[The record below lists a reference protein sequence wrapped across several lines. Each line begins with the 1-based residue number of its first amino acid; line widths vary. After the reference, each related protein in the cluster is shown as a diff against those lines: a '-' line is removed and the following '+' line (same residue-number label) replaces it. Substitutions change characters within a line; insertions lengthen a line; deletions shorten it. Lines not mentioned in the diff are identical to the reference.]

1 MMTYEDV
8 KTIQQ
13 LVQEAGQVYRD
24 NVFLRTLKDD
34 AIHDTTYEQFAV
46 ECDAISAWTVEQSK
60 KLGHAVRV
68 GMISTNTPMYVRM
81 MLGVMSGGGVAVFL
95 DPQAKEDTICACL
108 NKAEVDIL
116 MWEPKLML
124 NIENIH
130 TRCKTVTKTV
140 QMAEGGFPETCGG
153 ILSAYMGQKP
163 DYAVDEKACAAIIFT
178 SGTSGEEKGV
188 MLSHLNLI
196 NALFSTNHR
205 KYSTKVSVLPMHHVF
220 CLNADVLMG
229 LSCANTLC
237 INGGMAQLGENIL
250 RFNPRALTAV
260 PMVAQA
266 LYTKMVM
273 LAEKEGKTIA
283 EIKHR
288 VLGNCMDRIITG
300 GAHLP
305 AELVEKYDKIGIFL
319 CQGYGMSEHSPT
331 ISTPDMTRPD
341 KAHTAGRIV
350 PRVKTR
356 VVDGEL
362 QVSSPSVMM
371 GYVNAPELTAQM
383 ITEDGWLR
391 TGDIGYAD
399 EEGFLHITGRK
410 KNLIILSNGENVSP
424 EQIENLLLDHQLV
437 EECLVYGEESTIV
450 AEIYPNSKYMEL
462 HGITDVR
469 EAVAKVVQDVNATL
483 PSYKKI
489 GKYLI
494 RIVALQKTGS
504 NKIVR
509 SQRAT
514 KEMILSQDS
523 REIRMPENE
532 LQEKLFNC
540 IAEGIGHR
548 DFGIDTDIF
557 EAGMDS
563 LGCIVT
569 LSVFLEEM
577 NFSVELDELMKCA
590 TIEKLEALYIK
601 KQGVEK
607 ITLAPQPVYP
617 LIGVQTFFAY
627 VMKGNTTSNVTF
639 LYRLHETVDLDRMRE
654 AIVKLFDI
662 HPILRNVIQLS
673 PEGYYVNLRD
683 DQREVNIPIH
693 NMTKTEWETCKEKL
707 VYPYMY
713 TAGEPLYHIGLYN
726 VEGEKYMFIDVA
738 HVISDGVTLSVLID
752 DINSLYIGKKLEK
765 ETYTFYDYILEERHA
780 RETGG
785 HEENMQYFH
794 DLLENVRIDR
804 TILNRPGKQDLSK
817 GKNATLRRT
826 FAKINKEKIQRI
838 CRKYGVSDNI
848 VFLTA
853 FNQCISIFSDRDD
866 TVCTSIHNGRTDSR
880 WARIAGCLFVTYAYR
895 HIFNA
900 RETLEDMFQTSAR
913 QVMETM
919 CSHVHAL
926 HADEMFIQY
935 QGDLFAHGEI
945 GGAPVEMV
953 HMQLDS
959 LPFHLMIHAR
969 RDGSYFYELRY
980 WANRFEEEQ
989 LSIFMDA
996 MDAVLCAMED
1006 EDLIHDL
1013 KNHLPA
1019 HIFPVDTCNK
1029 ILDRHGRIQPIGGWG
1044 ELYVDDQSTGRTARI
1059 LVDGTV
1065 DYLENSGRSVMN
1077 EGLFGRLYPD
1087 QAKVEEILLAYPGI
1101 TKAHAFISLV
1111 EKNMFWLT
1119 IDIETDGTVVKD
1131 ALLAHIASFED
1142 KSLMPHKIIMD
1153 GAEV

>member
-8 KTIQQ
+8 RTIQD
-13 LVQEAGQVYRD
+13 LVQEAGRVFKD
-24 NVFLRTLKDD
+24 NCFIRTLKNDD
-34 AIHDTTYEQFAV
+34 IHETTYGQFAV
-46 ECDAISAWTVEQSK
+46 ECDAISVWAYEQSQ
-60 KLGHAVRV
+60 KLGHPVRV

-81 MLGVMSGGGVAVFL
+81 MLGVMSSGGVAVLL

-108 NKAEVDIL
+108 NKAETDIL

-124 NIENIH
+124 GIDNILA
-130 TRCKTVTKTV
+130 RCKTLTKTI
-140 QMAEGGFPETCGG
+140 QMTEGRFPETCGG
-153 ILSAYMGQKP
+153 ILSAYMGQQS
-163 DYAVDEKACAAIIFT
+163 AHTVDEEACAAIIFT

-188 MLSHLNLI
+188 MLSNKNLI

-205 KYSTKVSVLPMHHVF
+205 KFSTKVSVLPMHHVF
-220 CLNADVLMG
+220 CLNADILMG
-229 LSCANTLC
+229 LSCANPLC

-250 RFNPRALTAV
+250 RFNPRCLTAV

-273 LAEKEGKTIA
+273 LAEKEGKTIK

-288 VLGNCMDRIITG
+288 VLGNCMDRIVTG

-371 GYVNAPELTAQM
+371 GYVNAPELTAEV

-424 EQIENLLLDHQLV
+424 EQIENLLLDHQVV

-450 AEIYPNSKYMEL
+450 AEIYPNSKYMAL

-469 EAVAKVVQDVNATL
+469 EAVAEVVQDVNATL

-523 REIRMPENE
+523 HEIRMPENAI
-532 LQEKLFNC
+532 QEKLFDC
-540 IAEGIGHR
+540 IARGVGHR

-563 LGCIVT
+563 LGCIMT

-577 NFSVELDELMKCA
+577 NFSVELDELMKYT

-601 KQGVEK
+601 KQGAEK
-607 ITLAPQPVYP
+607 IALAPQPVYP

-639 LYRLHETVDLDRMRE
+639 LYRLHETVNLDRMKE

-662 HPILRNVIQLS
+662 HPILRNVIQPS
-673 PEGYYVNLRD
+673 PEGYYINLRD
-683 DQREVNIPIH
+683 DQREVNIPIC
-693 NMTKTEWETCKEKL
+693 NLTKTEWEACKEKL

-713 TAGEPLYHIGLYN
+713 TASEPLYHIGLYN

-752 DINSLYIGKKLEK
+752 DINSLYVGKKVEK

-785 HEENMQYFH
+785 HEENMQYFQK
-794 DLLENVRIDR
+794 LLENARIDR

-817 GKNATLRRT
+817 GQNATLRRT
-826 FAKINKEKIQRI
+826 FARINKEKMQRI
-838 CRKYGVSDNI
+838 CHKYGVSDNI

-895 HIFNA
+895 HIFNK
-900 RETLEDMFQTSAR
+900 RETLEEMFQTSAR

-989 LSIFMDA
+989 LSVFMDA
-996 MDAVLCAMED
+996 MDAVLSAMD
-1006 EDLIHDL
+1006 GEDLVHDL

-1019 HIFPVDTCNK
+1019 HLFPADAHNK

-1044 ELYVDDQSTGRTARI
+1044 ELYVDDQPTGRTARI
-1059 LVDGTV
+1059 LTDGTV
-1065 DYLENSGRSVMN
+1065 DYLENSGRTVMN

-1087 QAKVEEILLAYPGI
+1087 QAKVEEILLSYPGI
-1101 TKAHAFISLV
+1101 KKAHAFISLV

-1131 ALLAHIASFED
+1131 ALLAHIAALGD
-1142 KSLMPHKIIMD
+1142 KSLMPHKVIMD

>member
-1 MMTYEDV
+1 MMNYENV
-8 KTIQQ
+8 RTIQQ
-13 LVQEAGQVYRD
+13 LVKEAGKDYKD
-24 NVFLRTLKDD
+24 DIYLRTLKDD
-34 AIHDTTYEQFAV
+34 VVCDTTFQQFAI
-46 ECDAISAWTVEQSK
+46 ECDAISVWTAKQSE
-60 KLGHAVRV
+60 KLGHPVKV

-81 MLGVMSGGGVAVFL
+81 MLGVMSGGGVTVFL

-124 NIENIH
+124 NIDHIR
-130 TRCKTVTKTV
+130 TRCATLTQTI
-140 QMAEGGFPETCGG
+140 QMTEGGFPETCGG
-153 ILSAYMGQKP
+153 IISTYIGQKSE
-163 DYAVDEKACAAIIFT
+163 YCVDEKECAAIIFT
-178 SGTSGEEKGV
+178 SGTTGEEKGV
-188 MLSHLNLI
+188 MLSNLNLI

-205 KYSTKVSVLPMHHVF
+205 KHTIKVSVLPMHHVF
-220 CLNADVLMG
+220 CLNADILMG
-229 LSCANTLC
+229 LSNCNTLC
-237 INGGMAQLGENIL
+237 INGGMNRLADNIL
-250 RFNPRALTAV
+250 RFNPHSINVV

-266 LYTKMVM
+266 LYAKMVM
-273 LAEKEGKTIA
+273 LAEKEGKPIT
-283 EIKHR
+283 EIKHG
-288 VLGNCMDRIITG
+288 VLGNRMDRIVAG

-305 AELVEKYDKIGIFL
+305 AELVEKYAKIGIFL

-331 ISTPDMTRPD
+331 ISTPDMSRPD
-341 KAHTAGRIV
+341 KAHTAGHVVLRC
-350 PRVKTR
+350 KTR

-371 GYVNAPELTAQM
+371 GYVNAPELTAQV

-391 TGDIGYAD
+391 TGDIGYED

-437 EECLVYGEESTIV
+437 EECLVYGDGNMIV
-450 AEIYPNSKYMEL
+450 AEIYPNTKYMAL
-462 HGITDVR
+462 HGITDVQ
-469 EAVAKVVQDVNATL
+469 EAVAKVIQDVNSTL

-494 RIVALQKTGS
+494 RIVALQRTGS
-504 NKIVR
+504 NKIIR

-514 KEMILSQDS
+514 KEMLLCQ
-523 REIRMPENE
+523 EAHGIRMPENE
-532 LQEKLFNC
+532 LQQQLFDC
-540 IAEGIGHR
+540 IASGVGHR

-563 LGCIVT
+563 LGCIMT

-577 NFSVELDELMKCA
+577 NFSVELDELMKYT

-601 KQGVEK
+601 KQSVEK
-607 ITLAPQPVYP
+607 IDFAPQPVYP
-617 LIGVQTFFAY
+617 LIGVQTFFVY

-639 LYRLHETVDLDRMRE
+639 LYNLHESVDLNKMKE
-654 AIVKLFDI
+654 AIEKLFDI
-662 HPILRNVIQLS
+662 HPILRSVIQPS

-683 DQREVNIPIH
+683 DNREVNIPIY
-693 NMTKTEWETCKEKL
+693 NMTKAEWEECKESL

-713 TAGEPLYHIGLYN
+713 TAGEQLYHIGLYN
-726 VEGEKYMFIDVA
+726 VEGEKYLFIDVA

-752 DINSLYIGKKLEK
+752 DINSLYVGKKVEK

-785 HEENMQYFH
+785 HEENMQYLKN
-794 DLLENVRIDR
+794 LLDGVRIDR

-817 GKNATLRRT
+817 GKNATLRGT
-826 FAKINKEKIQRI
+826 FAKIDKEKMQRI
-838 CRKYGVSDNI
+838 SQKYNVSDNI

-866 TVCTSIHNGRTDSR
+866 TVSTSIHNGRTDSR
-880 WARIAGCLFVTYAYR
+880 WARIAGCLFVTYSYR

-900 RETLEDMFQTSAR
+900 NETLEEMFHASAR

-919 CSHVHAL
+919 CSRVHSL

-935 QGDLFAHGEI
+935 QGDLFSHGEI

-953 HMQLDS
+953 PMQLDS

-980 WANRFEEEQ
+980 WANRFEEQQ

-996 MDAVLCAMED
+996 MDAVLSAMEEVD
-1006 EDLIHDL
+1006 VIKDL

-1019 HIFPVDTCNK
+1019 HIFPVDTKNK
-1029 ILDRHGRIQPIGGWG
+1029 ILDRQGRIQPIGGWG
-1044 ELYVDDQSTGRTARI
+1044 ELYVDDEPTGRTARI
-1059 LVDGTV
+1059 LVDGSV
-1065 DYLENSGRSVMN
+1065 DYLETSGRTVMN

-1087 QAKVEEILLAYPGI
+1087 QVKVEEILRAYPGV
-1101 TKAHAFISLV
+1101 TKADAYISLV
-1111 EKNMFWLT
+1111 EKNYFWLT

-1131 ALLAHIASFED
+1131 DLLAHIASYGD
-1142 KSLMPHKIIMD
+1142 KSLMPHKVIMD
-1153 GAEV
+1153 GVEV

>member
-8 KTIQQ
+8 RTIQQ
-13 LVQEAGQVYRD
+13 LVQEAGQVYKD

-34 AIHDTTYEQFAV
+34 QIHDTTYGQFAI
-46 ECDAISAWTVEQSK
+46 ECNAISVWVVEQSK
-60 KLGHAVRV
+60 KLGHPVRV
-68 GMISTNTPMYVRM
+68 GMISTNTPMYVQM
-81 MLGVMSGGGVAVFL
+81 MLGVMSGGGVTVFL
-95 DPQAKEDTICACL
+95 DPQATEDTLCACL

-124 NIENIH
+124 NIEQLL
-130 TRCKTVTKTV
+130 TRCKTLTQTL
-140 QMAEGGFPETCGG
+140 QMTEGELPENCSG
-153 ILSAYMGQKP
+153 ILSTYMGQQP
-163 DYAVDEKACAAIIFT
+163 EYCVDEKDCAAIIFT

-188 MLSHLNLI
+188 MLSHLNLM

-205 KYSTKVSVLPMHHVF
+205 KYTVKVSVLPMHHVF
-220 CLNADVLMG
+220 CLNADILMG
-229 LSCANTLC
+229 LSNSNTLC
-237 INGGMAQLGENIL
+237 INGGISQLVDNIL
-250 RFNPRALTAV
+250 RFHPHSITAV
-260 PMVAQA
+260 PMVVQA

-273 LAEKEGKTIA
+273 LAEKEGKSIT
-283 EIKHR
+283 EIKQH
-288 VLGNCMDRIITG
+288 VLGNRMDRIIAG

-305 AELVEKYDKIGIFL
+305 AELVEKYAEIGIFL
-319 CQGYGMSEHSPT
+319 CQGYGMSEHAPT
-331 ISTPDMTRPD
+331 IATPDTTRPD
-341 KAHTAGRIV
+341 KAHTAGRV
-350 PRVKTR
+350 VVRVKTR

-362 QVSSPSVMM
+362 QVTSPSVMM
-371 GYVNAPELTAQM
+371 GYVNAPELTAQV

-391 TGDIGYAD
+391 TGDIGYED

-437 EECLVYGEESTIV
+437 EECLVYGEGNIIV
-450 AEIYPNSKYMEL
+450 AEIYPNSKYMAL
-462 HGITDVR
+462 HNITDIQGAIA
-469 EAVAKVVQDVNATL
+469 EIVQKVNATL

-514 KEMILSQDS
+514 KEMLLSQNS
-523 REIRMPENE
+523 QEIRMPENE
-532 LQEKLFNC
+532 LQQKLFDC
-540 IAEGIGHR
+540 IAPGVGHR
-548 DFGIDTDIF
+548 NFGIDTDIF

-563 LGCIVT
+563 LGCIMT

-577 NFSVELDELMKCA
+577 NFSVEFDELMKYT

-601 KQGVEK
+601 KQNIEK
-607 ITLAPQPVYP
+607 IKFAPQPVYP
-617 LIGVQTFFAY
+617 LIGVQTFFVY

-639 LYRLHETVDLDRMRE
+639 LYRLHETVDLHKMKE
-654 AIVKLFDI
+654 AIEKLFDI
-662 HPILRNVIQLS
+662 HPILRSVIQPS

-683 DQREVNIPIH
+683 DQRELNIPIH
-693 NMTKTEWETCKEKL
+693 TMTKAEWEACKENL

-713 TAGEPLYHIGLYN
+713 TAGEQLYHIGLYD
-726 VEGEKYMFIDVA
+726 VEGEKYLFIDVA

-785 HEENMQYFH
+785 HEENMQYLQN
-794 DLLENVRIDR
+794 LLENARIDR

-817 GKNATLRRT
+817 GQNATLRGT
-826 FAKINKEKIQRI
+826 FAKIDKEKMQRI
-838 CRKYGVSDNI
+838 SHKHGISDNI

-866 TVCTSIHNGRTDSR
+866 TVSTSIHNGRTDSR
-880 WARIAGCLFVTYAYR
+880 WARIAGCLFVTYTYR
-895 HIFNA
+895 HIFSA
-900 RETLEDMFQTSAR
+900 KETLEDMFQTSAR

-919 CSHVHAL
+919 CSHIHSL

-935 QGDLFAHGEI
+935 QGDLFSHDEI

-953 HMQLDS
+953 PMQLDS
-959 LPFHLMIHAR
+959 LPFHLMIHAK

-980 WANRFEEEQ
+980 WANRFEEQQ
-989 LSIFMDA
+989 LAIFIDA
-996 MDAVLCAMED
+996 MDAVLSAME
-1006 EDLIHDL
+1006 EANVIHDL
-1013 KNHLPA
+1013 KNHLPE
-1019 HIFPVDTCNK
+1019 HIFPVDTQNK

-1044 ELYVDDQSTGRTARI
+1044 ELYVDDQPTGRTARI
-1059 LVDGTV
+1059 LIDGNV
-1065 DYLENSGRSVMN
+1065 DYLETSGRTVMN

-1087 QAKVEEILLAYPGI
+1087 QAKVEEILQSYPGI
-1101 TKAHAFISLV
+1101 TKAAAYISLV
-1111 EKNMFWLT
+1111 EKNYFWLT
-1119 IDIETDGTVVKD
+1119 INIETDGTVVKD
-1131 ALLAHIASFED
+1131 ALLAHLAAYED
-1142 KSLMPHKIIMD
+1142 KSLMPHKVIMD
-1153 GAEV
+1153 GVEV

>member
-8 KTIQQ
+8 RTIQQ
-13 LVQEAGQVYRD
+13 LVQEAGRVFKD
-24 NVFLRTLKDD
+24 NCFIRTLKND
-34 AIHDTTYEQFAV
+34 AIHETTYGQFAV
-46 ECDAISAWTVEQSK
+46 ECDAISVWAYEQSQ
-60 KLGHAVRV
+60 KLGHPVRV
-68 GMISTNTPMYVRM
+68 GMISTNTPIYVRM
-81 MLGVMSGGGVAVFL
+81 MLGVMSGGGVAVLL

-108 NKAEVDIL
+108 NKAEADIL

-124 NIENIH
+124 NIENIL
-130 TRCKTVTKTV
+130 TRCKTLSNTI
-140 QMAEGGFPETCGG
+140 QMTEGGFPATCGG

-163 DYAVDEKACAAIIFT
+163 EYIVDEKACAAIIFT

-205 KYSTKVSVLPMHHVF
+205 KFSTKVSVLPMHHVF
-220 CLNADVLMG
+220 CLNADILMG
-229 LSCANTLC
+229 LSCANPLC

-250 RFNPRALTAV
+250 RFNPRCLTAV

-273 LAEKEGKTIA
+273 LAEKEGKTIN

-288 VLGNCMDRIITG
+288 VLGNCMDRIVTG

-305 AELVEKYDKIGIFL
+305 AELVEKYGKIGIFL

-371 GYVNAPELTAQM
+371 GYVNAPELTAQV

-399 EEGFLHITGRK
+399 DEGFLHITGRK

-437 EECLVYGEESTIV
+437 EECLVYGEGSNIV
-450 AEIYPNSKYMEL
+450 AEIYPNSKYMAL

-469 EAVAKVVQDVNATL
+469 EAVAEVVQAVNATL

-514 KEMILSQDS
+514 SDMILSQEAV
-523 REIRMPENE
+523 EIRLPENE
-532 LQEKLFNC
+532 LQQKLFDC
-540 IAEGIGHR
+540 IARGVGHR
-548 DFGIDTDIF
+548 DFGINTDIF

-563 LGCIVT
+563 LGCIMT

-577 NFSVELDELMKCA
+577 NFSVELDELMKNT
-590 TIEKLEALYIK
+590 TIEKLEALYLK
-601 KQGVEK
+601 KQNAEK
-607 ITLAPQPVYP
+607 IALAPQPVYP

-639 LYRLHETVDLDRMRE
+639 LYHLHNTIDLQKMKE
-654 AIVKLFDI
+654 AIEKLFDI
-662 HPILRNVIQLS
+662 HPILRNVIQPS
-673 PEGYYVNLRD
+673 PEGYYVSLRD
-683 DQREVNIPIH
+683 DHREVNIPIY
-693 NMTKTEWETCKEKL
+693 NMTNAEWEACKEKL

-713 TAGEPLYHIGLYN
+713 TAGEPLYHIGLYD
-726 VEGEKYMFIDVA
+726 VEGEKYLFIDVA
-738 HVISDGVTLSVLID
+738 HVISDGVTMSVLID
-752 DINSLYIGKKLEK
+752 DINSLYVGRKVEK

-785 HEENMQYFH
+785 HEENMQYFQK
-794 DLLENVRIDR
+794 LLENVRIDR

-817 GKNATLRRT
+817 GQNATLRRT
-826 FAKINKEKIQRI
+826 FAKINKEKMQRI
-838 CRKYGVSDNI
+838 CHKYGVSDNI

-895 HIFNA
+895 HIFNKQ
-900 RETLEDMFQTSAR
+900 ETLADMFQTSAR

-935 QGDLFAHGEI
+935 QGDLFAHGEL

-980 WANRFEEEQ
+980 WANRFEEQQ
-989 LSIFMDA
+989 LAVFMDA
-996 MDAVLCAMED
+996 MDAVLCAMD
-1006 EDLIHDL
+1006 EADVIHDL

-1019 HIFPVDTCNK
+1019 HIFPTDTRSK

-1044 ELYVDDQSTGRTARI
+1044 ELYVDDQPTGRTARI

-1065 DYLENSGRSVMN
+1065 DYLENSGRTVMN

-1119 IDIETDGTVVKD
+1119 IDIETDGTVEKD

-1142 KSLMPHKIIMD
+1142 KSLMPHKVIMD

>member
-13 LVQEAGQVYRD
+13 LVQEAGLVYKD
-24 NVFLRTLKDD
+24 DVFIRTLKDGAFD
-34 AIHDTTYEQFAV
+34 DTTYGQFAV
-46 ECDAISAWTVEQSK
+46 ECDAISSWVVEQSK
-60 KLGHAVRV
+60 KLGHPVRV
-68 GMISTNTPMYVRM
+68 GMMSTNTPMYVRM
-81 MLGVMSGGGVAVFL
+81 MMGVMSGGGIAALL
-95 DPQAKEDTICACL
+95 DPQAKEDSICGCL

-124 NIENIH
+124 NIENIRS
-130 TRCKTVTKTV
+130 RCKTLTQTI
-140 QMAEGGFPETCGG
+140 QMTEGKFPETCGG
-153 ILSAYMGQKP
+153 ILTTYMGQKP
-163 DYAVDEKACAAIIFT
+163 DFCVDEKVCAAIIFT
-178 SGTSGEEKGV
+178 SGTTGEEKGV
-188 MLSHLNLI
+188 MLSHQNLI

-205 KYSTKVSVLPMHHVF
+205 MYSTKVSVLPMHHVF
-220 CLNADVLMG
+220 CLNADILMG
-229 LSCANTLC
+229 LSRANTLC
-237 INGGMAQLGENIL
+237 INGGMSQLGENIL
-250 RFNPRALTAV
+250 RFNPMSLTAV

-288 VLGNCMDRIITG
+288 VLGNRMDRIITG

-305 AELVEKYDKIGIFL
+305 AELVEKYEKIGIFL

-371 GYVNAPELTAQM
+371 GYVNAPELTAQV

-399 EEGFLHITGRK
+399 DEGFLHITGRK

-424 EQIENLLLDHQLV
+424 EQIENLLLDHQVV
-437 EECLVYGEESTIV
+437 EECLVYGEGTSII
-450 AEIYPNSKYMEL
+450 AEIYPNSKYMAL
-462 HGITDVR
+462 HNITDVR
-469 EAVAKVVQDVNATL
+469 AAIADVVQDVNSRV

-494 RIVALQKTGS
+494 RTVALQKTGS
-504 NKIVR
+504 NKILR

-514 KEMILSQDS
+514 SDMILSQETQEM
-523 REIRMPENE
+523 RLPENE
-532 LQEKLFNC
+532 LQQKLFDC
-540 IAEGIGHR
+540 IAHGVGHR
-548 DFGIDTDIF
+548 DFGINTDIF
-557 EAGMDS
+557 DAGMDS
-563 LGCIVT
+563 LGCIMT
-569 LSVFLEEM
+569 LAVFLDEM
-577 NFSVELDELMKCA
+577 NFSVELDELMKNT

-601 KQGVEK
+601 KQSMEK
-607 ITLAPQPVYP
+607 ISLAPQPVYP

-639 LYRLHETVDLDRMRE
+639 LYRLHETVDLQKMKE
-654 AIVKLFDI
+654 AIVKAFDV
-662 HPILRNVIQLS
+662 HPILRNVIQPS

-683 DQREVNIPIH
+683 DNREVNIPIH
-693 NMTKTEWETCKEKL
+693 TMTKAEWEAAKEKL

-713 TAGEPLYHIGLYN
+713 TAGEPLYHISLHD

-752 DINSLYIGKKLEK
+752 DINSLYVGKKVEK
-765 ETYTFYDYILEERHA
+765 ETYTFYDYILEERRA

-785 HEENMQYFH
+785 HDDNMQYFKE
-794 DLLENVRIDR
+794 LLDNVRIDR

-817 GKNATLRRT
+817 GQNATLRGT
-826 FAKINKEKIQRI
+826 FAKIDREKMQRI
-838 CRKYGVSDNI
+838 AHKYGVSDNI

-880 WARIAGCLFVTYAYR
+880 WARIAGCLFVTYNYR
-895 HIFNA
+895 HIFSKE
-900 RETLEDMFQTSAR
+900 ETLDQMFQASAR
-913 QVMETM
+913 QVMQTM
-919 CSHVHAL
+919 CSHVHSL

-935 QGDLFAHGEI
+935 QGDLFAHGEV

-969 RDGSYFYELRY
+969 RDGTYFYELRY
-980 WANRFEEEQ
+980 WANRFEEQQ
-989 LSIFMDA
+989 LAIFLDA
-996 MDAVLCAMED
+996 MDAVLSAMENAAV
-1006 EDLIHDL
+1006 IHDL
-1013 KNHLPA
+1013 KAQLPA
-1019 HIFPVDTCNK
+1019 NLYPAEGRYK

-1044 ELYVDDQSTGRTARI
+1044 DLYEDGEATGRTARI

-1065 DYLENSGRSVMN
+1065 DYLEDSGRTVMN

-1087 QAKVEEILLAYPGI
+1087 QVKVEEILLAYPGI

-1111 EKNMFWLT
+1111 EKNFFWLT
-1119 IDIETDGTVVKD
+1119 IDIETDGTVDKD
-1131 ALLAHIASFED
+1131 ALLAHFGTFGD
-1142 KSLMPHKIIMD
+1142 KSLMPHKVIMD